1 MLFDVISLFPEL
13 IESSFKKGISGRALK
28 NSMITLRTWNPRD
41 FSESTKGRVDD
52 RPYGGGPGMVMLAD
66 PLIKAIRRAKEKS
79 KKPYVIYMS
88 PQGKLFTQSKA
99 KEFSKRE
106 HLVIVCGRYEG
117 IDQRVLDTEVDEEC
131 SIGEFIVSGGEVPAL
146 LLMDSVSR
154 VIEGVLGDPRSV
166 SKDTF
171 SNGILKH
178 PQYTRPESCTYGDVP
193 TVLLSGNHRE
203 IKKWQLKQSLAK
215 TKKNRPDLL
224 KSKDFSEVEKDLL
237 GEIVREEK
245 NKSDR
250 MGAPK
255 SSEIKNSIE
264 QE

>member
-13 IESSFKKGISGRALK
+13 IESSFKKGITGRAIK
-28 NSMITLRTWNPRD
+28 KSVINLRTWDPRD
-41 FSESTKGRVDD
+41 FAESTKGRIDD

-66 PLIKAIRRAKEKS
+66 PLIKAIRRAKENS
-79 KKPYVIYMS
+79 KNSYVIYMS
-88 PQGKLFTQSKA
+88 PQGKMFNQSKA
-99 KEFSKRE
+99 KEFSKKE
-106 HLVIVCGRYEG
+106 HLIIVCGRYEG
-117 IDQRVLDTEVDEEC
+117 IDQRVLDMEVDEEC
-131 SIGEFIVSGGEVPAL
+131 SIGEFIVSGGEIPAL

-154 VIEGVLGDPRSV
+154 VIEGVLGDPRSA

-178 PQYTRPESCTYGDVP
+178 PQYTRPESCIYGDVP

-224 KSKDFSEVEKDLL
+224 KSKNLSEIEKEIIE
-237 GEIVREEK
+237 EIVSEEK
-245 NKSDR
+245 K
-250 MGAPK
+250 
-255 SSEIKNSIE
+255 
-264 QE
+264 